1 MFLQT
6 FSFDE
11 VHKYF
16 SKCQLSCLN
25 YCTVH
30 KQINV
35 SICFYKNQFFCLIG
49 IKIIYNFS
57 HINLFCPLW
66 DRCQEILWSPLLL
79 LLKKTI
85 EQSNTVSKTS
95 KFACPHCQNLL
106 LASAQSLS
114 CPRSHGFPEVVEN
127 VNMQISRI
135 SSQKR
140 NILQNIF
147 VPLRRGPEVVKSVH

>member
-1 MFLQT
+1 MFPFVFIQNL
-6 FSFDE
+6 
-11 VHKYF
+11 
-16 SKCQLSCLN
+16 
-25 YCTVH
+25 
-30 KQINV
+30 
-35 SICFYKNQFFCLIG
+35 FFCLIG

-66 DRCQEILWSPLLL
+66 DRCHEILWTPLLL

-135 SSQKR
+135 SSHDVLAVTFHACPPWRVTQALVWLIMSPPLLLPGSCWHNKVV
-140 NILQNIF
+140 ISFLLQYSC
-147 VPLRRGPEVVKSVH
+147 P

>member
-1 MFLQT
+1 MGQVLRDFVEP
-6 FSFDE
+6 SF
-11 VHKYF
+11 VVA
-16 SKCQLSCLN
+16 Q
-25 YCTVH
+25 
-30 KQINV
+30 
-35 SICFYKNQFFCLIG
+35 
-49 IKIIYNFS
+49 
-57 HINLFCPLW
+57 
-66 DRCQEILWSPLLL
+66 
-79 LLKKTI
+79 KTI
-85 EQSNTVSKTS
+85 EQSNTVSQTS

-147 VPLRRGPEVVKSVH
+147 VPLRRGPDSGRGRKICALILLLL